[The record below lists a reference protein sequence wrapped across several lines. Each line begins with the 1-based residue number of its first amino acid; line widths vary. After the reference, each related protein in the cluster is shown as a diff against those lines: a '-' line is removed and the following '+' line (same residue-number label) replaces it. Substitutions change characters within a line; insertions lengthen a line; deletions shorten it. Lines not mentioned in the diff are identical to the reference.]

1 MADYLLWGK
10 DEKGKNGKQNGI
22 ELKTKHGTWDKTP
35 LESLDQLLEQPTFN
49 EASVSELGT
58 TLFRTKKEVFSR
70 EDALANC
77 SPTMRETFV
86 VLFDMIDEIEL
97 LCSLYDER
105 HGKRTKPIRSS
116 LLNKFSEEKLC
127 TMREKVAHWNQ
138 YRYLKMRH

>member
-58 TLFRTKKEVFSR
+58 T
-70 EDALANC
+70 
-77 SPTMRETFV
+77 
-86 VLFDMIDEIEL
+86 
-97 LCSLYDER
+97 
-105 HGKRTKPIRSS
+105 
-116 LLNKFSEEKLC
+116 
-127 TMREKVAHWNQ
+127 
-138 YRYLKMRH
+138 